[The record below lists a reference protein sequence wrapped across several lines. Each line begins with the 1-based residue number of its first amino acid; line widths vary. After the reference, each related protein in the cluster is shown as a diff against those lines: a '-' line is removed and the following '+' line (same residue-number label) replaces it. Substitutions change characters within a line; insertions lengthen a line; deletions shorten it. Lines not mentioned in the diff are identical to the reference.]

1 MFNGGGFNSLGFNGA
16 AEGNVVIDLSAHLS
30 GRGQMYS
37 RKIEMD
43 VDDSSNSFNI
53 MPFNTVKQG
62 GHVEYLI
69 EFNLDMALLV
79 HLSGEGRI
87 QGTIVREYMLE
98 AEKMSGEGRLSA
110 ENIRGIVIEPKRM
123 SGEGRVFAEASKY
136 HTDWIEFDDAFH
148 PGDVIIIDSGKFKI
162 TRNGANVSHLYNGD
176 FFDLNLGTN
185 NFTWTDPATG
195 RTVLFRITHRDK
207 FLY

>member
-1 MFNGGGFNSLGFNGA
+1 MFNGGGFNSLGFNTGS
-16 AEGNVVIDLSAHLS
+16 AEGNVIDLSAHLS
-30 GRGQMYS
+30 GSGQIYS

-43 VDDSSNSFNI
+43 VDESGHPFNS
-53 MPFNTVKQG
+53 MQFNTVNQG
-62 GHVEYLI
+62 ANVEHVI
-69 EFNLDMALLV
+69 EFNLDMALST

-87 QGTIVREYMLE
+87 QGTIVREYVLE
-98 AEKMSGEGRLSA
+98 ADKMSGEGRLSA
-110 ENIRGIVIEPKRM
+110 DNIRGIVMEPRRM
-123 SGEGRVFAEASKY
+123 SGEGRINAEASKY
-136 HTDWIEFDDAFH
+136 HTDWIEFYDAFH

-162 TRNGANVSHLYNGD
+162 TRNGVNVSHLYNGD

-185 NFTWTDPATG
+185 NLTWTDRATG

>member
-1 MFNGGGFNSLGFNGA
+1 MFNGGGFNSLGFNTGS
-16 AEGNVVIDLSAHLS
+16 AEGNVIDLSAHLS
-30 GRGQMYS
+30 GSGQLYS

-53 MPFNTVKQG
+53 MPFNTVEQG
-62 GHVEYLI
+62 GHIEYVI
-69 EFNLDMALLV
+69 EFNLDMALST

-87 QGTIVREYMLE
+87 RGTIVREYMLE

-110 ENIRGIVIEPKRM
+110 ENIRGIVMEPRRM
-123 SGEGRVFAEASKY
+123 SGEGRINAEASKY
-136 HTDWIEFDDAFH
+136 HTDWIEFADAFH

-162 TRNGANVSHLYNGD
+162 TRNGQNVSHLYNGD

-185 NFTWTDPATG
+185 NLTWTDPATG
-195 RTVLFRITHRDK
+195 RTILFRITHRDK